1 MSKQKLIII
10 AGSPCVG
17 KTTVTQKLFT
27 SYENSAYFDGDW
39 AWCVNPFSVDD
50 PRLRNGDK
58 TMSFALSTYLNSSFD
73 YVFFSSVVV
82 VDKTIREAILRDI
95 TAKDYSVIGITLT
108 CSEQTLRERHKK
120 RGDANECSFFWLHL
134 KPYEGDYVINT
145 DSKSVQQIVDEMKVI
160 ILAIAKL
167 FPQVTGL
174 VNIYKNGLRCSGK
187 SPLFC
192 IYCPFP
198 VPEKRRFAS
207 A

>member
-58 TMSFALSTYLNSSFD
+58 TMSFALSTYLNSGFD

-82 VDKTIREAILRDI
+82 VDKTIREAILKDI
-95 TAKDYSVIGITLT
+95 TAEDYSVIGITLT
-108 CSEQTLRERHKK
+108 CSEETLLERHKK
-120 RGDANECSFFWLHL
+120 RGDQNECSFFWLHL

-145 DSKSVQQIVDEMKVI
+145 DHKSVQQIVDEIK
-160 ILAIAKL
+160 AIVDSMEVSYDD
-167 FPQVTGL
+167 P
-174 VNIYKNGLRCSGK
+174 
-187 SPLFC
+187 
-192 IYCPFP
+192 
-198 VPEKRRFAS
+198 
-207 A
+207 